1 MQGVADK
8 PEFSQLVERHGKEI
22 FVFLFRLMQ
31 QSAEAEDCLQE
42 TYLRGFQAFDA
53 LDASANF
60 RAWLYR
66 IANNVAMTRL
76 QRRARQAELLSD
88 QVASP
93 AEPVE
98 RQIETRA
105 QLEAV
110 RAAVSAL
117 PTKQRA
123 ALIMR
128 KYQELS
134 YAEIGQALEI
144 APEAARANVYQ
155 GLKKLRA
162 QFSGTRAR
170 SHHAAAKQPQSAEL
184 SEPAGNK

>member
-1 MQGVADK
+1 MADK
-8 PEFSQLVERHGKEI
+8 PEFSELVERHGKEI

-31 QSAEAEDCLQE
+31 QSVEAEDCLQE

-93 AEPVE
+93 ADPVE
-98 RQIETRA
+98 QQIETHV
-105 QLEAV
+105 QLEAL
-110 RAAVSAL
+110 RSAVSAL
-117 PTKQRA
+117 PAKQRA
-123 ALIMR
+123 ALVMR

-134 YAEIGQALEI
+134 YAEIGLALEI

-162 QFSGTRAR
+162 QFS
-170 SHHAAAKQPQSAEL
+170 AKPTHSKRPTAEQPPAAEL